1 MIFELLMLMLLVLM
15 LKNREE
21 TLFINF
27 IRIII
32 RIKKNY
38 NKNSKYHNGLFSS
51 PIDSIVFFF

>member
-38 NKNSKYHNGLFSS
+38 NKNPKYYNGLLSS